1 MSEHKPLPPFAATS
15 GPRDAKIMIVGEAWG
30 QSEWESR
37 RPFAGQSGQELF
49 RMLGEA
55 WPDESPELHHRASA
69 AMQYGAGWVRER
81 EDWLAAA
88 SVFLTNVL
96 ALRPAGNNFLEL
108 CVPTAQIKEEFLS
121 YDLPYVERGQYLH
134 PQYLG
139 EIVRLFHEI
148 EIVRP
153 NIIVAAGAKAAWAL
167 LQTTNIG
174 SIRGT
179 ISQSAVPSVDGTFW
193 KILPTYHPAGVMRQ
207 WSWRPQVVVDLMKA
221 RVESEFPEIRRPE
234 RHIIVNPTIDEI
246 IAAVEEIEKCTIVA
260 SDTETTRGQIS
271 MISFAWA
278 HNRAITIPLIDIRD
292 GAHYWKTAAEETI
305 VWGLIARVLENP
317 NIAKIWQNGM
327 YDLQYILPLGIK
339 AAANLEDTMLL
350 HHSHYPEMK
359 KGLGFL
365 GSIYTGEPAW
375 KLMRTMKAD
384 TEKRD
389 E

>member
-1 MSEHKPLPPFAATS
+1 
-15 GPRDAKIMIVGEAWG
+15 MIVGEAWG

-55 WPDESPELHHRASA
+55 WPDSFPELHHRASS

-81 EDWLAAA
+81 EDWLAATG
-88 SVFLTNVL
+88 VFLTNVL

-108 CVPTAQIKEEFLS
+108 CIPTAQIKEQFPS
-121 YDLPYVERGQYLH
+121 YELPYVERGQYLH

-153 NIIVAAGAKAAWAL
+153 NVIVAAGAKAAWAL

-179 ISQSAVPSVDGTFW
+179 ISQSAQPSLDGTFW

-221 RVESEFPEIRRPE
+221 RVEGEFPEIRRPE
-234 RHIIVNPTIDEI
+234 RQIITNPTLDEI
-246 IAAVEEIEKCTIVA
+246 RSVLPEILSSRIVA
-260 SDTETTRGQIS
+260 CDTETTHGQIS

-278 HNRAITIPLIDIRD
+278 HNRAITIPFIDIRNFSHFWPD
-292 GAHYWKTAAEETI
+292 QASEREAWDLVAQ
-305 VWGLIARVLENP
+305 VLESP
-317 NIAKIWQNGM
+317 IPKIWQNGM
-327 YDLQYILPLGIK
+327 YDLQYILPLGIR
-339 AAANLEDTMLL
+339 ATANLEDTMLL

-365 GSIYTGEPAW
+365 GSIYTSEPAW